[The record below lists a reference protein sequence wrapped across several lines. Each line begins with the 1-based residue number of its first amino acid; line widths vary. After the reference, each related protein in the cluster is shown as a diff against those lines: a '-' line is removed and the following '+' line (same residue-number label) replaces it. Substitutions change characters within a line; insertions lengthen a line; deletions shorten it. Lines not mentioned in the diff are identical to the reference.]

1 MSRVDR
7 NTVMIARNA
16 KPTSVL
22 AATNALPRTGTIR
35 RKVYEHFLL
44 KGLRG
49 ATDQEVEIALQISGN
64 TLRPTRG
71 SLVKD
76 GYLIDT
82 GTTRKNYNQQD
93 CIVWR
98 AVEGDMLL

>member
-1 MSRVDR
+1 MSVDR
-7 NTVMIARNA
+7 NFVAISSKAQR
-16 KPTSVL
+16 TSVS
-22 AATNALPRTGTIR
+22 AALSALPRSGTIR
-35 RKVYEHFLL
+35 RKVYDYFVDR
-44 KGLRG
+44 GLRG

>member
-1 MSRVDR
+1 VSVDR
-7 NTVMIARNA
+7 NFVAISSKAQR
-16 KPTSVL
+16 TSV
-22 AATNALPRTGTIR
+22 AAALSALPRSGTIR
-35 RKVYEHFLL
+35 RKVYDYFVLR
-44 KGLRG
+44 GLRG

-98 AVEGDMLL
+98 AVEGDMLI

>member
-1 MSRVDR
+1 VSVDR
-7 NTVMIARNA
+7 NFVAISSKAQR
-16 KPTSVL
+16 TSV
-22 AATNALPRTGTIR
+22 AAALSALPRSGTIR
-35 RKVYEHFLL
+35 RKVYDYFVLR
-44 KGLRG
+44 GLRG

>member
-1 MSRVDR
+1 MSVDR
-7 NTVMIARNA
+7 NFVAISSKAQR
-16 KPTSVL
+16 TSV
-22 AATNALPRTGTIR
+22 AAALSALPRSGTIR
-35 RKVYEHFLL
+35 RKVYDYFVDR
-44 KGLRG
+44 GLRG

>member
-1 MSRVDR
+1 MSVDR
-7 NTVMIARNA
+7 NEVLISSRAQR
-16 KPTSVL
+16 TSV
-22 AATNALPRTGTIR
+22 AAALSALPRSGTIR
-35 RKVYEHFLL
+35 RKVYDYFVLR
-44 KGLRG
+44 GLRG
-49 ATDQEVEIALQISGN
+49 ATDQEVEIALQLSGN

-82 GTTRKNYNQQD
+82 GTTRKNYNEQD

>member
-1 MSRVDR
+1 VSVDR
-7 NTVMIARNA
+7 NTVSISKNA
-16 KPTSVL
+16 QRTSV
-22 AATNALPRTGTIR
+22 AAALSALPRTGTIR
-35 RKVYEHFLL
+35 RKVYEYFLDR
-44 KGLRG
+44 GLRG
-49 ATDQEVEIALQISGN
+49 ATDQEVEIALQLSGN

-76 GYLIDT
+76 GYLIET

>member
-7 NTVMIARNA
+7 NTVIVGKNAQRTSIA
-16 KPTSVL
+16 
-22 AATNALPRTGTIR
+22 AATNALPRSGTIR
-35 RKVYEHFLL
+35 RKVYDYFLL
-44 KGLRG
+44 RGLRG

-98 AVEGDMLL
+98 AAEGDMLL

>member
-1 MSRVDR
+1 MSVDR
-7 NTVMIARNA
+7 NTVQIAKNA
-16 KPTSVL
+16 QRTSV
-22 AATNALPRTGTIR
+22 AAAMSALPRTGTIR
-35 RKVYEHFLL
+35 RKVYDYFVAR
-44 KGLRG
+44 GLRG

-98 AVEGDMLL
+98 AAEGDMLL

>member
-1 MSRVDR
+1 MSVDR
-7 NTVMIARNA
+7 NTVSISSKAQR
-16 KPTSVL
+16 TSV
-22 AATNALPRTGTIR
+22 AAALSALPRSGTIR
-35 RKVYEHFLL
+35 LKVYYYFVLR
-44 KGLRG
+44 GLRG

-82 GTTRKNYNQQD
+82 GTTRKNYNEQD

>member
-1 MSRVDR
+1 VSVDR
-7 NTVMIARNA
+7 NFVAISSKAQR
-16 KPTSVL
+16 TSV
-22 AATNALPRTGTIR
+22 AAALSALPRSGTIR
-35 RKVYEHFLL
+35 RKVYDYFVDR
-44 KGLRG
+44 GLRG

>member
-1 MSRVDR
+1 MSVDR
-7 NTVMIARNA
+7 NFVAISSKAQR
-16 KPTSVL
+16 TSV
-22 AATNALPRTGTIR
+22 AAALSALPRSGTIR
-35 RKVYEHFLL
+35 RKVYDYFVLR
-44 KGLRG
+44 GLRG

-82 GTTRKNYNQQD
+82 QTTRKNYNQQD

>member
-1 MSRVDR
+1 MSVDR
-7 NTVMIARNA
+7 NSVLISKNA
-16 KPTSVL
+16 QRTSV
-22 AATNALPRTGTIR
+22 AAALSDLPRTGTIR
-35 RKVYEHFLL
+35 RKVYDDFVDR
-44 KGLRG
+44 GLRG

-82 GTTRKNYNQQD
+82 GTTRKNYNEQD

>member
-1 MSRVDR
+1 VSVDR
-7 NTVMIARNA
+7 NEVLISSRAQR
-16 KPTSVL
+16 TSV
-22 AATNALPRTGTIR
+22 AAALSALPRSGTIR
-35 RKVYEHFLL
+35 RKVYDYFVLR
-44 KGLRG
+44 GLRG
-49 ATDQEVEIALQISGN
+49 ATDQEVEIALQLSGN

-82 GTTRKNYNQQD
+82 GTTRKNYNEQD

>member
-1 MSRVDR
+1 MSVDR
-7 NTVMIARNA
+7 NFVAISSKAQR
-16 KPTSVL
+16 TSV
-22 AATNALPRTGTIR
+22 AAALSALPRSGTIR
-35 RKVYEHFLL
+35 RKVYDYFVLR
-44 KGLRG
+44 GLRG

>member
-1 MSRVDR
+1 MSVDR
-7 NTVMIARNA
+7 NTVSISSKAQR
-16 KPTSVL
+16 TSV
-22 AATNALPRTGTIR
+22 AAALSALPRSGTIR
-35 RKVYEHFLL
+35 RKVYDYFVLR
-44 KGLRG
+44 GLRG

-82 GTTRKNYNQQD
+82 GTTRKNYNEQD

>member
-1 MSRVDR
+1 MSIDR
-7 NTVMIARNA
+7 NTGAIAKNA
-16 KPTSVL
+16 QRTSV
-22 AATNALPRTGTIR
+22 AAALSALPRTGTIR
-35 RKVYEHFLL
+35 RKVYEYFLDR
-44 KGLRG
+44 GLRG
-49 ATDQEVEIALQISGN
+49 ATDQEVEIALQLSGN

>member
-1 MSRVDR
+1 MKSVDR
-7 NTVMIARNA
+7 NTVNIARNA
-16 KPTSVL
+16 QRTSIA

-35 RKVYEHFLL
+35 RKVYEYFLL

-82 GTTRKNYNQQD
+82 GTTRKNYNEQD